1 MKIII
6 GILLVFFVTFS
17 VGTAFGHGAGIEAS
31 PLIFTN
37 DREVKVTVELLP
49 ADFYKSDQKMIKID
63 AYDHTN
69 RETITNASFKVQ
81 IFNDNQLLLDEWFY
95 TQDGNL
101 ILEVD
106 PDVIVTNRNTIE
118 ISGEKNSFGL
128 WEKTDT
134 TPLIV
139 TGPIFDEGGIY
150 TFKIILDAQD
160 EVGIISDVEFE
171 VQVSV
176 TNVTYYQEKVGEKD
190 AEFRVKSYYDKVS
203 NFEYDSKENV
213 AKISFPFDFSETNIS
228 HTNVIHTEIMFAK
241 NTLEFLS
248 PNYSGTGNGIE
259 LFKSSIF
266 IDDYSEEDNR
276 IVHFVLLPDHVRH
289 IKNQMKKMG
298 EEMPNSIDLVLNK
311 GKEIEFPLRTLTL
324 SEEYQV
330 DLSWDPKV
338 IVPGEKVKFIYTFRD
353 TTDLGPIRDSDY
365 TFTILQDG
373 KTIFSEDRF
382 AKIGADFT
390 DFTFTEEQTGLT
402 IARFSNISGS
412 GQQTEFAFVVGGQT
426 ETKSSSVPEWVKN
439 NAGWWADGQIP
450 DSAFIDGI
458 EYLIKDGIIVVS
470 NAKQSESQTDG
481 IPEWIKNNAGWWA
494 DGRIPDSAFID
505 GIEYLIKDG
514 IIVVSNAKQSE
525 SQTDGIPE
533 WIKNNAGWWAD
544 GRIPDSAFIDG
555 IEYLIKDGIIRI
567 S

>member
-289 IKNQMKKMG
+289 IKHQMKKMG

-514 IIVVSNAKQSE
+514 II
-525 SQTDGIPE
+525 
-533 WIKNNAGWWAD
+533 
-544 GRIPDSAFIDG
+544 
-555 IEYLIKDGIIRI
+555 RI

>member
-1 MKIII
+1 
-6 GILLVFFVTFS
+6 
-17 VGTAFGHGAGIEAS
+17 
-31 PLIFTN
+31 
-37 DREVKVTVELLP
+37 
-49 ADFYKSDQKMIKID
+49 
-63 AYDHTN
+63 
-69 RETITNASFKVQ
+69 
-81 IFNDNQLLLDEWFY
+81 
-95 TQDGNL
+95 
-101 ILEVD
+101 
-106 PDVIVTNRNTIE
+106 
-118 ISGEKNSFGL
+118 
-128 WEKTDT
+128 
-134 TPLIV
+134 
-139 TGPIFDEGGIY
+139 
-150 TFKIILDAQD
+150 
-160 EVGIISDVEFE
+160 
-171 VQVSV
+171 
-176 TNVTYYQEKVGEKD
+176 
-190 AEFRVKSYYDKVS
+190 VKSYYDKVS

-505 GIEYLIKDG
+505 NTRLCIH
-514 IIVVSNAKQSE
+514 
-525 SQTDGIPE
+525 
-533 WIKNNAGWWAD
+533 
-544 GRIPDSAFIDG
+544 
-555 IEYLIKDGIIRI
+555 
-567 S
+567 

>member
-6 GILLVFFVTFS
+6 GILLAFFVTFS

-31 PLIFTN
+31 PLVFTN
-37 DREVKVTVELLP
+37 DREIKVTVELLP
-49 ADFYKSDQKMIKID
+49 SDFYKSDEKMIKID

-69 RETITNASFKVQ
+69 RETITNASFKVE

-101 ILEVD
+101 ILQVD
-106 PDVIVTNRNTIE
+106 PDVIVTSRDSIE
-118 ISGEKNSFGL
+118 ISGEKNNFGM
-128 WEKTDT
+128 WEKSDGA
-134 TPLIV
+134 PLII
-139 TGPIFDEGGIY
+139 TGPIFDKGGIY
-150 TFKIILDAQD
+150 TFKIKLDAQD
-160 EVGIISDVEFE
+160 EIGIISDIEFE

-176 TNVTYYQEKVGEKD
+176 TDVSYYQEDVGEKET
-190 AEFRVKSYYDKVS
+190 EFRVKSYYDKIS
-203 NFEYDSKENV
+203 NFEYDAKENV
-213 AKISFPFDFSETNIS
+213 ARISFPFDFSETNIS

-248 PNYSGTGNGIE
+248 PNYFGTGNGVE

-289 IKNQMKKMG
+289 IKNQLKETG
-298 EEMPNSIDLVLNK
+298 ENLPNSIDLVLNK

-330 DLSWDPKV
+330 DLSWDPKE
-338 IVPGEKVKFIYTFRD
+338 IIPEERTRFIYTFRD

-365 TFTILQDG
+365 TFTILQNG

-382 AKIGADFT
+382 AKIGADYT

-402 IARFSNISGS
+402 VARFSNISGS

-426 ETKSSSVPEWVKN
+426 ESKSSSVPEWVKN

-458 EYLIKDGIIVVS
+458 EFLIKEGIIVVPLS
-470 NAKQSESQTDG
+470 EVQSENESTV
-481 IPEWIKNNAGWWA
+481 PEWIKTNAGWWA
-494 DGRIPDSAFID
+494 DGQIPDSAFID
-505 GIEYLIKDG
+505 GIQYLIKDG
-514 IIVVSNAKQSE
+514 IIKIN
-525 SQTDGIPE
+525 
-533 WIKNNAGWWAD
+533 
-544 GRIPDSAFIDG
+544 
-555 IEYLIKDGIIRI
+555 
-567 S
+567 